1 MEEEERS
8 MSNGNSAVMAA
19 PTSAVDPV
27 VAEAMTMSARLA
39 PLRAALGLQ
48 DFSDQELDLFAMV
61 ALRMRMDPFAKQ
73 IYAIKRQG
81 KVTFQTGIDGFRSS
95 AEETDQYRGSD
106 EPVYG
111 PMVGNPP
118 HPEWARVVVHREL
131 PDGSRIDQSATAYWD
146 EYVVTGTQG
155 FQWTKMPRVMLA
167 KCAEAAAFRKAF
179 PKRFAQV
186 YESAEM
192 QQADAAEQA
201 TPVAPIAHRD
211 RIAAQRAALEAET
224 TSAPA
229 SGGTGA
235 IQPEGV
241 TRPASSGDPEPAGS
255 SPSSSAAAGSTAPD
269 DDVIEG
275 VAVDVTDA
283 QAGGVA
289 AGELREWL
297 REHRIT
303 IPVAREVCMRMFRI
317 DSFDALTDEQRG
329 HLVLELDA
337 GAKS

>member
-1 MEEEERS
+1 MAV
-8 MSNGNSAVMAA
+8 NNSAVMAA

-39 PLRAALGLQ
+39 PLRNALGLQ

-61 ALRMRMDPFAKQ
+61 ALRMRLDPFAKQ

-106 EPVYG
+106 EPEYG

-146 EYVVTGTQG
+146 EYVVTGNQG

-201 TPVAPIAHRD
+201 TPVAAAVTTHRD
-211 RIAAQRAALEAET
+211 RIAAQAAALT
-224 TSAPA
+224 TSAAPVVSSPTDQRPVQGVPA
-229 SGGTGA
+229 A
-235 IQPEGV
+235 QPDTSAPV
-241 TRPASSGDPEPAGS
+241 AEPALEVG
-255 SPSSSAAAGSTAPD
+255 PSADGAGDAAQGD
-269 DDVIEG
+269 EDVIEG
-275 VAVDVTDA
+275 VAVDVTDQPA
-283 QAGGVA
+283 AEGMN
-289 AGELREWL
+289 AGELRQWL
-297 REHRIT
+297 RDHLIGIT
-303 IPVAREVCMRMFRI
+303 EAREVGMRLFGK
-317 DSFDALTDEQRG
+317 DSLDRLTDAERG
-329 HLVLELDA
+329 QLRAELERKA
-337 GAKS
+337 AQA

>member
-1 MEEEERS
+1 MAV
-8 MSNGNSAVMAA
+8 NGSAVMAA

-39 PLRAALGLQ
+39 PLRNALGLQ

-61 ALRMRMDPFAKQ
+61 ALRMRLDPFAKQ
-73 IYAIKRQG
+73 IYAVKRQG

-106 EPVYG
+106 EPEYG
-111 PMVGNPP
+111 PMVGSNPV
-118 HPEWARVVVHREL
+118 HPEWARVTVHRQL
-131 PDGSRIDQSATAYWD
+131 PNGEWIHQSATAYWD
-146 EYVVTGTQG
+146 EYVVTGSQG

-192 QQADAAEQA
+192 QQADAVEQA
-201 TPVAPIAHRD
+201 TPVAALTHRE
-211 RIAAQRAALEAET
+211 RIAAQRAELEAQT

-235 IQPEGV
+235 IQGA
-241 TRPASSGDPEPAGS
+241 PAAQPGDAAPAAESAPAPTPSGPGA
-255 SPSSSAAAGSTAPD
+255 D
-269 DDVIEG
+269 DADVIDGEAVEVTPEADEG
-275 VAVDVTDA
+275 LTP
-283 QAGGVA
+283 
-289 AGELREWL
+289 GELREGL
-297 REHRIT
+297 SNAFISLSEAVKHVRAT
-303 IPVAREVCMRMFRI
+303 YGDKATI
-317 DSFDALTDEQRG
+317 DSITPAQRTA
-329 HLVLELDA
+329 VLA
-337 GAKS
+337 AMKAAPR